1 MSDVPG
7 IDVDKVST
15 WLATTIPGAAAPFT
29 FEPIAG
35 GHSNL
40 TYSVKGAGGTHVV
53 LRRPPL
59 AHRLASAHDMG
70 REHRIISSLAGSAV
84 PVPAA
89 LGFCDDPNVN
99 DAPFYVM
106 AFVDGLVI
114 RDREAA
120 ERELTESARTHAS
133 ESLVDTLAAIH
144 AVDIAEVGLD
154 SLGRHDGYIARQL
167 KRWHGQVTAQHTRD
181 VPLIDELH
189 DALAARIPHQPDA
202 TIVHGDYRLD
212 NCMVDS
218 TGEVLAVL
226 DWEICTIGDPLAD
239 VGMLLAYWSGPEDE
253 ASAWSGRA
261 TTAPGFWSR
270 DQVAGHYAERS
281 GRDLSELDFYVAFAF
296 WKLACIME
304 GVYARYVGGA
314 LGERD
319 PESLAPLAQQ
329 VDAAAGMAAA
339 RLEALR

>member
-1 MSDVPG
+1 
-7 IDVDKVST
+7 
-15 WLATTIPGAAAPFT
+15 
-29 FEPIAG
+29 
-35 GHSNL
+35 
-40 TYSVKGAGGTHVV
+40 VKGAGGTHVV
-53 LRRPPL
+53 VRRPPL

-89 LGFCDDPNVN
+89 LGFCDDPAVN
-99 DAPFYVM
+99 DSPFYVM

-114 RDREAA
+114 RDRDAA
-120 ERELTESARTHAS
+120 ERELTESARAHAS

-189 DALAARIPHQPDA
+189 DALAARIPRQQSA

-212 NCMVDS
+212 NCMVDT
-218 TGEVLAVL
+218 TGEVVAVL

-270 DQVAGHYAERS
+270 DQVSAHYAERS